1 MLKMMKKMFG
11 HVTQY
16 IEETIQEQ
24 FMLLKILFPEGCQGQ
39 GHLRSCPVQVPAMK
53 EDPPTVPTLL
63 SRSH

>member
-24 FMLLKILFPEGCQGQ
+24 FMLLKILFP
-39 GHLRSCPVQVPAMK
+39 
-53 EDPPTVPTLL
+53 
-63 SRSH
+63 